1 MHGFARLRLVG
12 TMPLDGAPEEC
23 STDDS
28 PKPLPFPSCAGALK
42 SGHAT
47 LDALDAM
54 DTVSL
59 SFEKLARALED
70 LGRADDGE
78 GPRAA

>member
-1 MHGFARLRLVG
+1 
-12 TMPLDGAPEEC
+12 MPLDGAPEEC

-28 PKPLPFPSCAGALK
+28 PKPLPFPSCAAALK

-47 LDALDAM
+47 LDALEAM

-70 LGRADDGE
+70 LGRTNDDD